1 MVASQVADAIRLYN
15 SSWSL
20 AQVGG
25 HLNVDPT
32 TVLTNLRERGTH
44 PRHPRTTA
52 TFDRTNCRRTVHA
65 RR

>member
-32 TVLTNLRERGTH
+32 TVLTTSGSAAPTRDTH
-44 PRHPRTTA
+44 GRPPL
-52 TFDRTNCRRTVHA
+52 F
-65 RR
+65 